1 MQIFRINEKNLQ
13 LEEVKKSKDV
23 LIGSGISFVIL
34 LLPIVLYFFNI
45 EPEKKQ
51 LETVA
56 VSSLEK
62 NHEIIF
68 INKDKEKFSEEKLKQ
83 LLIDLNVKC
92 PEIAIAQARYES
104 GNFGKNKSAN
114 LFHSNN
120 NLFGM
125 RVAMSRPTTN
135 IGEEN
140 NFAIYENWVMSVI
153 DYAFWQIS
161 MTKQIHSRS
170 EYLSYLKAVYSEG
183 TYSAIETIMRDSQKE
198 YPELFVNKHPAQEK
212 KVYIRYE
219 ANKKK
224 K

>member
-1 MQIFRINEKNLQ
+1 MQIFKVNQKNLQ
-13 LEEVKKSKDV
+13 LEEVKKSKYV
-23 LIGSGISFVIL
+23 LIGSGISLAIL
-34 LLPIVLYFFNI
+34 LLPILIFVLNRKP
-45 EPEKKQ
+45 EPKQ
-51 LETVA
+51 LETIP
-56 VSSLEK
+56 VSSIEK
-62 NHEIIF
+62 NHQIIF
-68 INKDKEKFSEEKLKQ
+68 INNDKEKFSEEKLKQ
-83 LLIDLNVKC
+83 LLIDLNVKF
-92 PEIAIAQARYES
+92 PDIAFAQARYES
-104 GNFGKNKSAN
+104 GNFGKNKNAN
-114 LFHSNN
+114 LFHSNH

-161 MTKQIHSRS
+161 MTKEIHSRS

-212 KVYIRYE
+212 KVFIRYE
-219 ANKKK
+219 AKSKK
-224 K
+224 

>member
-1 MQIFRINEKNLQ
+1 MQIFKVNQKNLQ
-13 LEEVKKSKDV
+13 LQQLKKTKYDI
-23 LIGSGISFVIL
+23 IGSGISLAIL
-34 LLPIVLYFFNI
+34 LLPILIFFLNRKP
-45 EPEKKQ
+45 EPKQ
-51 LETVA
+51 LETIP
-56 VSSLEK
+56 VSSIEK
-62 NHEIIF
+62 NHQIIF
-68 INKDKEKFSEEKLKQ
+68 INNDKEKFSEEKLKQ
-83 LLIDLNVKC
+83 LLIDLNVKF
-92 PEIAIAQARYES
+92 PDIAFAQARYES
-104 GNFGKNKSAN
+104 GNFGKNKNAN
-114 LFHSNN
+114 LFYSNH

-161 MTKQIHSRS
+161 MTKEIHSRS

-212 KVYIRYE
+212 KVFIRYE
-219 ANKKK
+219 AKSKK
-224 K
+224 

>member
-1 MQIFRINEKNLQ
+1 MQIFKVNQKNLQ
-13 LEEVKKSKDV
+13 LEEVKKSKYV
-23 LIGSGISFVIL
+23 LIGSGISLAIL
-34 LLPIVLYFFNI
+34 LLPILIFFLNRKP
-45 EPEKKQ
+45 EPEQ
-51 LETVA
+51 LETIP
-56 VSSLEK
+56 VSSIEK
-62 NHEIIF
+62 NHQIIF
-68 INKDKEKFSEEKLKQ
+68 INNDKEKFSEEKLKQ
-83 LLIDLNVKC
+83 LLIDLNVKF
-92 PEIAIAQARYES
+92 PDIAFAQARYES
-104 GNFGKNKSAN
+104 GNFGKNKNAN
-114 LFHSNN
+114 LFHSNH

-161 MTKQIHSRS
+161 MTKEIHSRS

-212 KVYIRYE
+212 KVFIRYQ
-219 ANKKK
+219 AKSKK
-224 K
+224 

>member
-1 MQIFRINEKNLQ
+1 MQIFKVNQKNLQ
-13 LEEVKKSKDV
+13 LEEVKKSKYV
-23 LIGSGISFVIL
+23 LMGSGISLAIL
-34 LLPIVLYFFNI
+34 LLPILIFVLNRKP
-45 EPEKKQ
+45 EPKQ
-51 LETVA
+51 LETIP
-56 VSSLEK
+56 VSSIEK
-62 NHEIIF
+62 NHQIIF
-68 INKDKEKFSEEKLKQ
+68 INNDKEKFSEEKLKQ
-83 LLIDLNVKC
+83 LLIDLNVKF
-92 PEIAIAQARYES
+92 PDIAFAQARYES
-104 GNFGKNKSAN
+104 GNFGKNKNAN
-114 LFHSNN
+114 LFYSNH

-161 MTKQIHSRS
+161 MTKEIHSRS

-212 KVYIRYE
+212 KVFIRYE
-219 ANKKK
+219 TKSKK
-224 K
+224 

>member
-1 MQIFRINEKNLQ
+1 MQIFKVNQKNLQ
-13 LEEVKKSKDV
+13 LEEVKKSKYV
-23 LIGSGISFVIL
+23 LMGSGISLAIL
-34 LLPIVLYFFNI
+34 LLPILIFFLNRKP
-45 EPEKKQ
+45 EPKQ
-51 LETVA
+51 SETIP
-56 VSSLEK
+56 VSSIEK
-62 NHEIIF
+62 NHQIIF
-68 INKDKEKFSEEKLKQ
+68 INNDKEKFSEEKLKQ
-83 LLIDLNVKC
+83 LLINLNVKF
-92 PEIAIAQARYES
+92 PDIAFAQARYES
-104 GNFGKNKSAN
+104 GNFGKNKNAN
-114 LFHSNN
+114 LFYSNH

-161 MTKQIHSRS
+161 MTKEIHSRS

-212 KVYIRYE
+212 KVFIRYE
-219 ANKKK
+219 AKSKK
-224 K
+224 

>member
-1 MQIFRINEKNLQ
+1 MQIFKVNQKNLQ
-13 LEEVKKSKDV
+13 LEEVKKSKYV
-23 LIGSGISFVIL
+23 LMGSGISLAIL
-34 LLPIVLYFFNI
+34 LLPILIFVLNRKP
-45 EPEKKQ
+45 EPKQ
-51 LETVA
+51 LETIP
-56 VSSLEK
+56 VSSIEK
-62 NHEIIF
+62 NHQIIF
-68 INKDKEKFSEEKLKQ
+68 INNDKEKFSEEKLKQ
-83 LLIDLNVKC
+83 LLIDLNVKF
-92 PEIAIAQARYES
+92 PDIAFAQARYES
-104 GNFGKNKSAN
+104 GNFGKNKNAN
-114 LFHSNN
+114 LFHSNH

-161 MTKQIHSRS
+161 MTKEIHSRS

-212 KVYIRYE
+212 KVFIRYE
-219 ANKKK
+219 AKSKK
-224 K
+224 

>member
-1 MQIFRINEKNLQ
+1 MQIFKVNQKNLQ
-13 LEEVKKSKDV
+13 LEEVKKSKYV
-23 LIGSGISFVIL
+23 LIGSGISLAIL
-34 LLPIVLYFFNI
+34 LLPILIFFLNRKP
-45 EPEKKQ
+45 EPKQ
-51 LETVA
+51 LETIP
-56 VSSLEK
+56 VSSIEK
-62 NHEIIF
+62 NHQIIF
-68 INKDKEKFSEEKLKQ
+68 INNDKEKFSEEKLKQ
-83 LLIDLNVKC
+83 LLIDLNVKF
-92 PEIAIAQARYES
+92 PDIAFAQARYES
-104 GNFGKNKSAN
+104 GNFGKNKNAN
-114 LFHSNN
+114 LFYSNH

-161 MTKQIHSRS
+161 MTKEIHSRS

-212 KVYIRYE
+212 KVFIRYE
-219 ANKKK
+219 AKSKK
-224 K
+224 